1 MNSIYIKDKG
11 GMIKN
16 LKPGFVDYS
25 VHAWSIKEMK
35 ITQMYYF
42 HQSRESI
49 FFLQLISYNELYF
62 SIDHTPKK
70 IS

>member
-25 VHAWSIKEMK
+25 VHGQSKKWKLPKCTIFIKVEK
-35 ITQMYYF
+35 V
-42 HQSRESI
+42 
-49 FFLQLISYNELYF
+49 FFFCS
-62 SIDHTPKK
+62 
-70 IS
+70 